1 MNSQGYRFLSSSPFF
16 KETMS
21 KIQASAKM
29 KIPSGTLEEYKQQ
42 VAEYIRQIKEKDIG
56 TLQFDWFINRL

>member
-29 KIPSGTLEEYKQQ
+29 KIPQDNENQTYCN
-42 VAEYIRQIKEKDIG
+42 QI
-56 TLQFDWFINRL
+56 